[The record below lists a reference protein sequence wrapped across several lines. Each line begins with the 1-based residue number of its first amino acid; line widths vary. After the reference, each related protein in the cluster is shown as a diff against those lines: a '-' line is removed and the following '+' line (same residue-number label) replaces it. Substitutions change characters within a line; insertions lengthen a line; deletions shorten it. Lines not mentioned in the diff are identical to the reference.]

1 MDATNIFRSTNMTT
15 QGGGSI
21 GTSFG
26 SIPFNNTVLG
36 RITEDKFSAQNSR
49 IGLRVHSKVGEADV
63 TGYLEADFLGY
74 LAPNGNVTSNSDSLR
89 LRLYWVDYKR
99 GMWEVLGGQS
109 WSFLTPNRNG
119 LSALPGDLFYS
130 QDVDTNY
137 QLGLTWGRV

>member
-36 RITEDKFSAQNSR
+36 RMTEDKFSAQNSR

-74 LAPNGNVTSNSDSLR
+74 LAPSGNVTSNSNSLR
-89 LRLYWVDYKR
+89 LRLYWAAYKR
-99 GMWEVLGGQS
+99 GMWEVLGGQTL
-109 WSFLTPNRNG
+109 SFPTPNRVG
-119 LSALPGDLFYS
+119 LSAIPGDLFIG
-130 QDVDTNY
+130 QEMDTNY
-137 QLGLTWGRV
+137 YLGL